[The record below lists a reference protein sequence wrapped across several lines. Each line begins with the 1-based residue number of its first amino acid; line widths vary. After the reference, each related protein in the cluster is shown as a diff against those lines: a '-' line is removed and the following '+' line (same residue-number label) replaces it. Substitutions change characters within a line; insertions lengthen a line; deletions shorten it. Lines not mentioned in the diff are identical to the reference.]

1 MATPLSLADIR
12 INYSLK
18 ELTLE
23 AISQDPLQQFETWM
37 QEALEAK
44 ADEPTAMTLSTADAH
59 GRPTARV
66 VLLKALQKEGFVF
79 YTNYESRKGQQLLEN
94 PFAALTFFWP
104 ALERQVRVEGRV
116 ERVSPEMSDTYFHSR
131 PRGSQ
136 IGAWSSPQSTA
147 IADRSILENLEK
159 EYSARFKDLEVIPR
173 PEHWGGYQ
181 VKPDRIEFWQGRQNR
196 LHDRLLYEV
205 DSHGHW
211 HIQRLA
217 P

>member
-1 MATPLSLADIR
+1 MDAPLSLADIR

-18 ELTLE
+18 ELSLE
-23 AISQDPLQQFETWM
+23 AVSRDPLQQFQTWM
-37 QEALEAK
+37 QEALTAK
-44 ADEPTAMTLSTADAH
+44 ADEPTAMTLSTANAL

-66 VLLKALQKEGFVF
+66 VLLKALEKEGFIF

-116 ERVSPEMSDTYFHSR
+116 ERVSADISDAYFHSR

-136 IGAWSSPQSTA
+136 IGAWSSPQSQP
-147 IADRSILENLEK
+147 ISDRTILENLEK
-159 EYSARFKDLEVIPR
+159 EYSNKFKEMEVVPR
-173 PEHWGGYQ
+173 PEHWGGYL

-196 LHDRLLYEV
+196 LHDRLLYELE
-205 DSHGHW
+205 SNTTW

>member
-1 MATPLSLADIR
+1 METPLSLADIR

-23 AISQDPLQQFETWM
+23 AVAADPLKQFETWM
-37 QEALEAK
+37 QEALAAK
-44 ADEPTAMTLSTADAH
+44 ADEPTAMTLSTATTH
-59 GRPTARV
+59 GRPSARV
-66 VLLKALQKEGFVF
+66 VLLKAITPEGFVF
-79 YTNYESRKGQQLLEN
+79 YTNYESRKGQQLQEN

-104 ALERQVRVEGRV
+104 ALERQVRVEGSV
-116 ERVSPEMSDTYFHSR
+116 ERVSSAVSDAYFHSR

-136 IGAWSSPQSTA
+136 LGAWSSPQSQP
-147 IADRSILENLEK
+147 IPDRTLLENLER
-159 EYSARFKDLEVIPR
+159 EYSAKFQELEVIPR
-173 PEHWGGYQ
+173 PEHWGGYL
-181 VKPDRIEFWQGRQNR
+181 VKPERIEFWQGRQNR

-205 DSHGHW
+205 ETNGNW

>member
-23 AISQDPLQQFETWM
+23 AVSQDPLQQFETWM

-116 ERVSPEMSDTYFHSR
+116 ERISPEMSDTYFHSR

-159 EYSARFKDLEVIPR
+159 EYSARFQDLEVIPR

-181 VKPDRIEFWQGRQNR
+181 VKPNRIEFWQGRQNR